1 MWFDFA
7 GNSNA
12 ACCLD
17 KLKVVVGKCVTKD
30 GAWDSEWLVV
40 ESLMSASCNIFRIRC
55 VDAGNPLSVRFCI
68 SPCLHSANKL
78 YDVYAM

>member
-40 ESLMSASCNIFRIRC
+40 E
-55 VDAGNPLSVRFCI
+55 
-68 SPCLHSANKL
+68 
-78 YDVYAM
+78 